1 MNLAKVSSAR
11 QITIP
16 MDICKLLNIRPG
28 NKLLFVERGNGE
40 VVVSNASNQALKDAQ
55 IAFRGAAKE
64 LGVKNEDDVMS
75 LIREIRY
82 GQKDT
87 GGQKAEVKD
96 ENTN

>member
-1 MNLAKVSSAR
+1 MNLAKVSTAR

-16 MDICKLLNIRPG
+16 MDICKLLNIKPG
-28 NKLLFVERGNGE
+28 NKVLFVERENGE
-40 VVVSNASNQALKDAQ
+40 VVISNASSQALKDAQ
-55 IAFRGAAKE
+55 TAFRGAARE

-82 GQKDT
+82 SQKDPDS
-87 GGQKAEVKD
+87 QKAPN

>member
-1 MNLAKVSSAR
+1 MNLAKVSTAR

-16 MDICKLLNIRPG
+16 MDICKLLNIKPG
-28 NKLLFVERGNGE
+28 NKVLFVERENGE
-40 VVVSNASNQALKDAQ
+40 VVISNASSQALKDAQ
-55 IAFRGAAKE
+55 PAFRGTARE

-82 GQKDT
+82 GQKDPDS
-87 GGQKAEVKD
+87 QKAPN